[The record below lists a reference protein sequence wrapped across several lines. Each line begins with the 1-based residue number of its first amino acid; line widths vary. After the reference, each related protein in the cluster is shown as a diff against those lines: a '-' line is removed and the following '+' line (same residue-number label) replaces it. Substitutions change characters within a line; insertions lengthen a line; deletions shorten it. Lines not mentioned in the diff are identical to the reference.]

1 MREPDFERAIAR
13 DKDIYSQIEL
23 FLSDQKRLIYVPT
36 DNIGLR
42 ITLRLERELA
52 SVSPLL
58 NLLQLVH
65 KENTC
70 ALSSSCWLHDPSCIR
85 VLLEFLNE
93 YGVIAREDVSHGHYV
108 HVEQVAIFIPV
119 SDGILLFFHVLPKSL
134 DVFHHQV
141 LPGELG
147 VIWEVVENPK
157 L

>member
-1 MREPDFERAIAR
+1 M
-13 DKDIYSQIEL
+13 
-23 FLSDQKRLIYVPT
+23 
-36 DNIGLR
+36 
-42 ITLRLERELA
+42 
-52 SVSPLL
+52 

-70 ALSSSCWLHDPSCIR
+70 ALSSSRWLHDPSCIR

-93 YGVIAREDVSHGHYV
+93 YSVIARKDVGHGHYV
-108 HVEQVAIFIPV
+108 HVKQVTIFIPV
-119 SDGILLFFHVLPKSL
+119 GNWILLFLHVLSKSL
-134 DVFHHQV
+134 DVLHHQV